1 MEYVCNANFRGEF
14 EKPIDLQKLHE
25 AIPKSK
31 LYTKPHQLVIRD
43 ECGTL
48 ILFRTGKFR
57 TMGCNDELQAS
68 LFACSY
74 LEKLSPFPFQEFPF
88 INLQS
93 YTLKCQLGYRLR
105 PEMMALSVPCVY
117 EPELFPALRLKQYN
131 PASVNFFVTGKET
144 ACGLK
149 DPDAL
154 YAIIYNLK
162 PLTAPYRV

>member
-14 EKPIDLQKLHE
+14 EKPIDLHKLHE

-31 LYTKPHQLVIRD
+31 LYSKPHQLVIRD

-88 INLQS
+88 IYLQS

-105 PEMMALSVPCVY
+105 LEMMALSVPCVY

-131 PASVNFFVTGKET
+131 PASVNVFATGKVT
-144 ACGLK
+144 VCGLK
-149 DPDAL
+149 DPDAM
-154 YAIIYNLK
+154 YAIISNLK
-162 PLTAPYRV
+162 RLTEPYRL